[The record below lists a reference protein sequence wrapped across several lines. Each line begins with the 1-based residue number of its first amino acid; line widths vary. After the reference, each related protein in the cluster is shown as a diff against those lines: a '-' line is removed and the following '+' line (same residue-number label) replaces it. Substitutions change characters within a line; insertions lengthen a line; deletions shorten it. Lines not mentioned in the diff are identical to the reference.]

1 MQLSPSFSLGPASI
15 RDSSSPGPW
24 NGQTPHI
31 TVESCPEKLWESPQP
46 PASTPPQSAPHHQ
59 QPPPPCGVASRASGI
74 NCTSLIDR
82 ARSMPIPSSSPQ
94 PPVRHAAD
102 LPTPSAVHRPSP
114 ISHRPSSHAWH
125 HNVPR
130 LPGLPRQRR
139 SCTVRHV
146 APYTIVPWVNFSS
159 AASPPLSTAN
169 NLHRR
174 RAQVMAW
181 AGSCMYVRLT
191 VLHPVLGASTRL
203 VPSRTSPKKSSALC
217 RPFVSS
223 SLCPPHEFR

>member
-1 MQLSPSFSLGPASI
+1 MEWANPADYSGELPRKFMGEPATTSFHPAPI
-15 RDSSSPGPW
+15 RS
-24 NGQTPHI
+24 
-31 TVESCPEKLWESPQP
+31 
-46 PASTPPQSAPHHQ
+46 
-59 QPPPPCGVASRASGI
+59 PPPTTTAMWRRVACLGNQLYVSH
-74 NCTSLIDR
+74 DW

-114 ISHRPSSHAWH
+114 ISHRPSSHVWH
-125 HNVPR
+125 HNDPR

-139 SCTVRHV
+139 SYTVRHV
-146 APYTIVPWVNFSS
+146 APFTIVPWVNFSS

-181 AGSCMYVRLT
+181 AGSCMYIRLT